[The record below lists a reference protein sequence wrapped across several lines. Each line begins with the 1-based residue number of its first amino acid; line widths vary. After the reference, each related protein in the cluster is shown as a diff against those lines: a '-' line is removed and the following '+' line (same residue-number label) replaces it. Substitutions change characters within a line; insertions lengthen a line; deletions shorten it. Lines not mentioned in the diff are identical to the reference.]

1 MSSSVRSSALA
12 HHEGLPVP
20 VDIRPIRSAR
30 RLRLRYDERRGILK
44 LTCPARTSQ
53 RSALAWAADQ
63 REWVEAQIRASA
75 AGEPLVPSVVIP
87 VAGHDRRLVWEEGFS
102 RVPAMTDGEIR
113 CGGPEAGFSA
123 RIERFLKRLAL
134 DILSAETAEFAAKAG
149 VSVRAVS
156 VGDPDSRWGSC
167 SAQGRIRYSWRLV
180 LAPVD
185 ARRFVVAHE
194 VAHLVHLNH
203 GPEFKALEARLFG
216 PGVSAAK
223 ASLRRVGPRLKR
235 IGRRV

>member
-1 MSSSVRSSALA
+1 M
-12 HHEGLPVP
+12 
-20 VDIRPIRSAR
+20 RSAR
-30 RLRLRYDERRGILK
+30 RLRLRYDERRGVLK
-44 LTCPARTSQ
+44 LTCPARMSR

-63 REWVEAQIRASA
+63 REWVDAQIRASA
-75 AGEPLVPSVVIP
+75 AGEPLVPGAVVP
-87 VAGHDRRLVWEEGFS
+87 VAGHDRHLVWDERSS
-102 RVPAMTDGEIR
+102 RVPTMTNAEIH
-113 CGGPEAGFSA
+113 CGGPEAGFPA

-134 DILSAETAEFAAKAG
+134 DLLSADTAEFAAKAG

-180 LAPVD
+180 MAPVE

-216 PGVSAAK
+216 PAVSAAK
-223 ASLRRVGPRLKR
+223 ALLRRDGPRLKR
-235 IGRRV
+235 IGRGV